1 MTLYLQVVSSSP
13 TMGME
18 LTENKIKIKF
28 KGSLAMVFGL
38 LLAFFYKRE
47 PEQGGKAFPPQVLST
62 KLVSGNGIL

>member
-1 MTLYLQVVSSSP
+1 
-13 TMGME
+13 ME

-28 KGSLAMVFGL
+28 KGSLAMAFGL

-62 KLVSGNGIL
+62 KLVSGNDIL